1 MAEETAAVDAAAAPV
16 KTRRLTK
23 VGVVVSDKNDKTVVV
38 AVENRRRH
46 PLYRKTVARTKKF
59 HAHDE
64 HNECVVGDIV
74 RIEESRPR
82 SKLKRWVVRDIIER
96 AERAG

>member
-1 MAEETAAVDAAAAPV
+1 
-16 KTRRLTK
+16 
-23 VGVVVSDKNDKTVVV
+23 
-38 AVENRRRH
+38 VENRRRH

-64 HNECVVGDIV
+64 TNECIAGDIV

-96 AERAG
+96 AERIS

>member
-1 MAEETAAVDAAAAPV
+1 MEEETTAGDSGFVAAKKRV
-16 KTRRLTK
+16 TK
-23 VGVVVSDKNDKTVVV
+23 VGVVVSDKMDKTVVV

-46 PLYRKTVARTKKF
+46 PLYRKTVTRTRKF

-64 HNECVVGDIV
+64 LNECATGDVV

-96 AERAG
+96 AERDI

>member
-1 MAEETAAVDAAAAPV
+1 MAEVEAPA
-16 KTRRLTK
+16 KKRRMTK
-23 VGVVVSDKNDKTVVV
+23 VGVVVSDKMDKTVVV

-64 HNECVVGDIV
+64 KNECIVGDIV

-82 SKLKRWVVRDIIER
+82 SRLKRWVVYEIVER
-96 AERAG
+96 AERLD

>member
-1 MAEETAAVDAAAAPV
+1 MVEKTAAAETALTPV
-16 KTRRLTK
+16 KKRLTK
-23 VGVVVSDKNDKTVVV
+23 VGLVVSDKSDKTVVV

-64 HNECVVGDIV
+64 KNDCIVGDIV

-82 SKLKRWVVRDIIER
+82 SRLKRWVVRDIVER
-96 AERAG
+96 AERDI

>member
-1 MAEETAAVDAAAAPV
+1 MAEVEAPARI
-16 KTRRLTK
+16 RRMTK
-23 VGVVVSDKNDKTVVV
+23 VGVVVSDKMDKTVVV
-38 AVENRRRH
+38 AIENRRRH

-64 HNECVVGDIV
+64 TNECIIGDIV

-82 SKLKRWVVRDIIER
+82 SKLKRWVVRDIVER
-96 AERAG
+96 AERLD

>member
-1 MAEETAAVDAAAAPV
+1 MVEAEAAPA
-16 KTRRLTK
+16 KRRLTK
-23 VGVVVSDKNDKTVVV
+23 VGLVVSDKMDKTVVV

-46 PLYRKTVARTKKF
+46 PLYRKTVARTRKF

-64 HNECVVGDIV
+64 QNECIEGDIV

-82 SKLKRWVVRDIIER
+82 SKLKRWVVREIVER
-96 AERAG
+96 AERI

>member
-1 MAEETAAVDAAAAPV
+1 MVEKTAAVDAEPTAR
-16 KTRRLTK
+16 TRRVTK
-23 VGVVVSDKNDKTVVV
+23 VGVVVSDKSDKTVVV

-64 HNECVVGDIV
+64 QNECIVGDIV

-82 SKLKRWVVRDIIER
+82 SKLKRWVVQDIIER
-96 AERAG
+96 AERGI

>member
-1 MAEETAAVDAAAAPV
+1 MSMVEVEAPAV
-16 KTRRLTK
+16 KRRMTK
-23 VGVVVSDKNDKTVVV
+23 VGVVVSDKMDKTVVV

-64 HNECVVGDIV
+64 KNECIIGDIV

-82 SKLKRWVVRDIIER
+82 SKMKRWVVRDIVER
-96 AERAG
+96 AERLD

>member
-1 MAEETAAVDAAAAPV
+1 MAEDTAAVEAEFIPA
-16 KTRRLTK
+16 KRRLTK
-23 VGVVVSDKNDKTVVV
+23 VGLVVSDKSDKTVVV

-64 HNECVVGDIV
+64 NNECIAGDIV

-82 SKLKRWVVRDIIER
+82 SKLKRWVVREIVER
-96 AERAG
+96 AERDI

>member
-1 MAEETAAVDAAAAPV
+1 MEEETSAVESVEVPV
-16 KTRRLTK
+16 KRRLTK
-23 VGVVVSDKNDKTVVV
+23 VGLVVSDKMDKTVVV

-46 PLYRKTVARTKKF
+46 PLYRKTVARTRKF

-64 HNECVVGDIV
+64 RNECVAGDIV

-96 AERAG
+96 AERDV